1 MEEEVLEVLLS
12 SSARQR
18 TAHGCAPFAGTG
30 WLATHLSLRLLM
42 TMMGILLALP
52 SPSAL
57 GSHHDDRR
65 CPLLLS
71 PQPTMLATPP
81 LTGDACA
88 TPTAVW
94 LMSGRLMGLKLL
106 LRQRFQAAER
116 PYVGWFRLAV
126 IFLFL
131 GLLLL
136 EVCELKRPL
145 TGPLRPYTPQRRRE
159 PPEYGGT
166 VASNS

>member
-12 SSARQR
+12 SYARQR

-30 WLATHLSLRLLM
+30 WLVAHLSLRLLM

-52 SPSAL
+52 SPPAL
-57 GSHHDDRR
+57 GSHHADRR

-71 PQPTMLATPP
+71 PQPTMLAAPP
-81 LTGDACA
+81 LTGDVCA
-88 TPTAVW
+88 TPAAVW

-106 LRQRFQAAER
+106 LRQRFQAAGR

-126 IFLFL
+126 VFLFL
-131 GLLLL
+131 GLLPL
-136 EVCELKRPL
+136 EVCELRRPL
-145 TGPLRPYTPQRRRE
+145 TGPLRPYTP
-159 PPEYGGT
+159 
-166 VASNS
+166 